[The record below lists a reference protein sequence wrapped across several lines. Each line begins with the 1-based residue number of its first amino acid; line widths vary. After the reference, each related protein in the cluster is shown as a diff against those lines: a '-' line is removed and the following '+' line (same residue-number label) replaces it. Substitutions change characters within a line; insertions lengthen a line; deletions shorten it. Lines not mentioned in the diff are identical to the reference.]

1 MEHGKYIMFFAAE
14 PPGADD
20 TVPTVPPAGAGSVLA
35 VLDGGDGRTQN

>member
-20 TVPTVPPAGAGSVLA
+20 TVPTVPPAGSGSVLA